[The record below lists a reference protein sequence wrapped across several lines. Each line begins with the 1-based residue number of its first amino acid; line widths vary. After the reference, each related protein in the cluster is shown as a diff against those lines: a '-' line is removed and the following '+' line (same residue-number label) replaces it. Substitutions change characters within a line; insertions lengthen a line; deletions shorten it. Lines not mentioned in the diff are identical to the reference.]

1 VTAVA
6 VLLGGGDGVAALRRS
21 LPRVGPK
28 VAACRNI
35 AALRRALATRLVDA
49 VVMAPGALPK
59 DELAALRRDYPAL
72 PLIAY
77 GAFRPDDGPVLRAAA
92 GTLAAV
98 VVEGVD
104 DPVLGDL
111 VLRHSLTAVRRRALA
126 AAPRLLSLEDELQ
139 RRAWLLAVER
149 VAVPWRTEALA
160 RALRVSRE
168 HLSRQF
174 GAGGAPNIKRVIDL
188 CRVAAAAQLLA
199 NPGYSVAD
207 AARLLRFAS
216 PSHLG
221 GTARRI
227 AGVGAAELVGMSPAE
242 ILRQFVRLGRTR
254 SRV

>member
-1 VTAVA
+1 MTAVA

-21 LPRVGPK
+21 LPRGGPK
-28 VAACRNI
+28 VAACRNV
-35 AALRRALATRLVDA
+35 AALRRALSTRLVDA
-49 VVMAPGALPK
+49 VVMAPGSMPK

-72 PLIAY
+72 PLIIY
-77 GAFRPDDGPVLRAAA
+77 GSFRPDDGPVLRAAA
-92 GTLAAV
+92 GTLTAV

-104 DPVLGDL
+104 DAVLGDL
-111 VLRHSLTAVRRRALA
+111 VLRHSLTARRRRGLA

-149 VAVPWRTEALA
+149 VAAPWRTEALA

-174 GAGGAPNIKRVIDL
+174 GAGGAPNLKRVIDL
-188 CRVAAAAQLLA
+188 CRVVTAAQLLA
-199 NPGYSVAD
+199 NPGYAVAD
-207 AARLLRFAS
+207 AARLLGFAS

-221 GTARRI
+221 GTARRV
-227 AGVGAAELVGMSPAE
+227 AGVGARELQGLTPGD
-242 ILRQFVRLGRTR
+242 LLTRFVRLGRTR

>member
-6 VLLGGGDGVAALRRS
+6 VLLGGGDGAAVLRRS
-21 LPRVGPK
+21 LPRGGPK
-28 VAACRNI
+28 VAACRNV
-35 AALRRALATRLVDA
+35 AALRRALSSRLVDA
-49 VVMAPGALPK
+49 VVMAPGAMPK

-72 PLIAY
+72 PLIIY

-92 GTLAAV
+92 GTLTAV

-104 DPVLGDL
+104 DAVLGDL
-111 VLRHSLTAVRRRALA
+111 VLRHSLTARRRRALA

-149 VAVPWRTEALA
+149 VAAPWRTEALA

-174 GAGGAPNIKRVIDL
+174 GAGGAPNLKRVIDL
-188 CRVAAAAQLLA
+188 CRVVTAAQLLA
-199 NPGYSVAD
+199 NPGYAVAD
-207 AARLLRFAS
+207 AARLLGFAS

-221 GTARRI
+221 GTARRV
-227 AGVGAAELVGMSPAE
+227 AGVGARELQGMTPGD
-242 ILRQFVRLGRTR
+242 LLTRFVRLGRTR